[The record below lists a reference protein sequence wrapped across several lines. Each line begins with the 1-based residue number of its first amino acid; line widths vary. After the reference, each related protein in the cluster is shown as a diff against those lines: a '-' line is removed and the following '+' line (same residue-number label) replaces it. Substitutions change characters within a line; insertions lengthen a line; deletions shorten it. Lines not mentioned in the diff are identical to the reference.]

1 MKKEVSIIC
10 ITGGIGAGKSIVS
23 RILRQRGLKVYD
35 CDFEAKRI
43 MDSSPLII
51 EALKL
56 KYGKMVIN
64 DGIID
69 RKALGDIIFSDKD
82 ERLWLNNIVHNAV
95 KADILGQCS
104 TFPVQ
109 PFFVETAIPYTAG
122 FTEMCSY
129 FWLVKAPEM
138 LRVERIKKRNSLSEK
153 DILVRIESQRKEFDI
168 LPDSR
173 TFTIKNNESEAL
185 LPQIESLLSVDY

>member
-23 RILRQRGLKVYD
+23 RILRQRDLKVYD

-95 KADILGQCS
+95 KADILGQYS
-104 TFPVQ
+104 TFPEQ

-122 FTEMCSY
+122 FIEMCSY

-173 TFTIKNNESEAL
+173 TFTIINNESEAL